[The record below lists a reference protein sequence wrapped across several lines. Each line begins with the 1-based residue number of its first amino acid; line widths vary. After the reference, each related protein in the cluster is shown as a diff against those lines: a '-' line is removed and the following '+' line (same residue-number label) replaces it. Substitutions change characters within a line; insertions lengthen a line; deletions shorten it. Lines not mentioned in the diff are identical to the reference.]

1 MRRTWLSWL
10 MLASLYA
17 GFRLW
22 YDGGGP
28 PLTADEV
35 ARYTAILEQR
45 GAEPEQLAAVREF
58 LASDPGGD
66 FVMANLI
73 RFRDAPLAVGDVK
86 PGESSQQAL
95 DRYMA
100 HMVPALLRRA
110 CHPVLVGP
118 VVGRAVEA
126 WGIQAAEPW
135 SLAGLVRYRSRR
147 DMIEIATDP
156 AFGDAHLYKQA
167 AMDQTIAVPVEPF
180 FSLASP
186 RWLVALLLVA
196 IGALG
201 QLALRKH

>member
-1 MRRTWLSWL
+1 
-10 MLASLYA
+10 
-17 GFRLW
+17 
-22 YDGGGP
+22 
-28 PLTADEV
+28 
-35 ARYTAILEQR
+35 
-45 GAEPEQLAAVREF
+45 
-58 LASDPGGD
+58 
-66 FVMANLI
+66 MATLI
-73 RFRDAPLAVGDVK
+73 RLRDAPLAVGEVM
-86 PGESSQQAL
+86 PGESSRQVL

-100 HMVPALLRRA
+100 HMYPALLRRA

-156 AFGDAHLYKQA
+156 AFRDAHLYKQA

-180 FSLASP
+180 FWLASP

-196 IGALG
+196 IGALV
-201 QLALRKH
+201 QLAIRPVRAAAPPAPGGSSGGAAPR